1 MAVETPARIAVLGAG
16 PIGLEAALYARYL
29 GYDVDVYERGR
40 VAEHLYQ
47 WGHVRLFTPFGA
59 TCSPLGL
66 AALANQEDAAWKAP
80 EAAGFLTGR
89 ELAERYYVPLAKSD
103 LLVDHIHERTE
114 VLAIGRAGLLKGDMA
129 GEDRADADFRLLLR
143 DAHSVEPAGRRI
155 ATADAV
161 IDATGTFA
169 QHNWLGE
176 GGLPAIGELLAEQHI
191 EYGMPDI
198 LGERRAHFAHR
209 HTLVVGDGHAAA
221 ASVNALV
228 RLGHDAPYTQVTW
241 VVRRE
246 ADAAGPIRRIP
257 DDPWPARDQLA
268 ESANRLLHSEL
279 GHLIFSPAT
288 VVRQVIWH
296 DGLEKFQV
304 SLAGQHASELE
315 VDRIIANVGHRPDNQ
330 LFAELQVGEDPTRG
344 AATRWP
350 AEGEGRPDRQL
361 LATAEPDFYVLGA
374 KSLGRD
380 SRFTIAAGLEQ
391 IRELFTILGD
401 RPDLDLYR
409 SVR

>member
-29 GYDVDVYERGR
+29 GYDVDLYERGR
-40 VAEHLYQ
+40 VAEHLFQ

-59 TCSPLGL
+59 NCSPLGL
-66 AALANQEDAAWKAP
+66 AALSNQDEAWKPPADG
-80 EAAGFLTGR
+80 EFLTGR
-89 ELAERYYVPLAKSD
+89 EIAEKYYVPLSKSD
-103 LLVDHIHERTE
+103 LLVDHLHEQTE
-114 VLAIGRAGLLKGDMA
+114 VLAIGRGGLLKGDMA
-129 GEDRADADFRLLLR
+129 GEDRAEADFRLLVR
-143 DAHSVEPAGRRI
+143 DAHSAEPAGRRV
-155 ATADAV
+155 ATADVV
-161 IDATGTFA
+161 IDAAGTFA

-176 GGLPAIGELLAEQHI
+176 GGIPAVGEMLAERHI

-198 LGERRAHFAHR
+198 LGERRPHYAHR

-221 ASVNALV
+221 ASVAALV

-241 VVRRE
+241 IVRRE
-246 ADAAGPIRRIP
+246 ANESGPIRRIP
-257 DDPWPARDQLA
+257 NDPWPARDQLA
-268 ESANRLLHSEL
+268 ESANRLIRSEL
-279 GHLIFSPAT
+279 GHLIFCPST

-296 DGLEKFQV
+296 EGLEKFQV
-304 SLAGQHASELE
+304 SLGGQHAGELE
-315 VDRIIANVGHRPDNQ
+315 ADRIIANVGHRPDNQ
-330 LFAELQVGEDPTRG
+330 LFAELQVGEDPIRG

-350 AEGEGRPDRQL
+350 AEGEARPDRHL

>member
-1 MAVETPARIAVLGAG
+1 M
-16 PIGLEAALYARYL
+16 EAALYARYL

-40 VAEHLYQ
+40 VAEHLFQ
-47 WGHVRLFTPFGA
+47 WGHVRLFTPCGA
-59 TCSPLGL
+59 NCSPLGL
-66 AALANQEDAAWKAP
+66 AALSNQDDAWKPP
-80 EAAGFLTGR
+80 EASEFLTGR
-89 ELAERYYVPLAKSD
+89 ELAEAYYIPLSKSD
-103 LLVDHIHERTE
+103 LLADQIHERTE
-114 VLAIGRAGLLKGDMA
+114 VLSIGRGGLLKGELA
-129 GEDRADADFRLLLR
+129 GEDRADADFRLLVR
-143 DAHSVEPAGRRI
+143 DARSVEPAGRRVV
-155 ATADAV
+155 TANVV

-176 GGLPAIGELLAEQHI
+176 GGIPAIGEMLAESHI

-198 LGERRAHFAHR
+198 LGERRPHYAHR

-221 ASVNALV
+221 ASVSALV

-241 VVRRE
+241 IVRRE
-246 ADAAGPIRRIP
+246 PGPLGPIRRIP
-257 DDPWPARDQLA
+257 GDPWPARDQLA

-279 GHLIFSPAT
+279 GHLIFRPST
-288 VVRQVIWH
+288 VVHQVIWH
-296 DGLEKFQV
+296 EGLEKFQV
-304 SLAGQHASELE
+304 LLAGQHAGEVE

-330 LFAELQVGEDPTRG
+330 LFAELQVGEDPIRG

-350 AEGEGRPDRQL
+350 AEGEARPDRHL

>member
-40 VAEHLYQ
+40 VAEHLLQ

-59 TCSPLGL
+59 NCSPLGL
-66 AALANQEDAAWKAP
+66 AALLNQDDAWKPP
-80 EAAGFLTGR
+80 ETAEFLTGR
-89 ELAERYYVPLAKSD
+89 ESAERYYVPLSRSD
-103 LLVDHIHERTE
+103 LLVDHIHERTD
-114 VLAIGRAGLLKGDMA
+114 VLAIGRGGLLKGELA
-129 GEDRADADFRLLLR
+129 GEGRADADFRLLVR

-155 ATADAV
+155 ATADVV

-176 GGLPAIGELLAEQHI
+176 GGIPAIGEMLAQPHI

-198 LGERRAHFAHR
+198 LGERRTHFAHR

-221 ASVNALV
+221 ASVTALV
-228 RLGHDAPYTQVTW
+228 QLGHDAPYTQVTW

-246 ADAAGPIRRIP
+246 ASEPGPIRRIP
-257 DDPWPARDQLA
+257 ADPWPARDQLA
-268 ESANRLLHSEL
+268 ESANRLLRSEL
-279 GHLIFSPAT
+279 GHLIFWPST
-288 VVRQVIWH
+288 VVRQVLWH
-296 DGLEKFQV
+296 EGLEKFQV
-304 SLAGQHASELE
+304 SLGGEHAGELE
-315 VDRIIANVGHRPDNQ
+315 IDRIIANVGHRPDNQ
-330 LFAELQVGEDPTRG
+330 LFAELQVGEDPIRG

-350 AEGEGRPDRQL
+350 AEGEAPPDRLL

>member
-40 VAEHLYQ
+40 AAEHLFQ
-47 WGHVRLFTPFGA
+47 WGHVRLFTPFSA
-59 TCSPLGL
+59 NSSPLGL
-66 AALANQEDAAWKAP
+66 AALANQEESWKSPATA
-80 EAAGFLTGR
+80 EFLTGR
-89 ELAERYYVPLAKSD
+89 ELAERYYVPLSKSD
-103 LLVDHIHERTE
+103 LLADHIHERTE
-114 VLAIGRAGLLKGDMA
+114 VLAIGRGGLLKGDMA
-129 GEDRADADFRLLLR
+129 GEERADADFRLLVR
-143 DAHSVEPAGRRI
+143 DAHSVEPAGRRF
-155 ATADAV
+155 ATADVV
-161 IDATGTFA
+161 IDATGTFG

-176 GGLPAIGELLAEQHI
+176 GGIPAIGEMLAEKHI
-191 EYGMPDI
+191 EYGMPDV
-198 LGERRAHFAHR
+198 LGERRPKYAHR

-228 RLGHDAPYTQVTW
+228 RLGHEAPYTQVTW
-241 VVRRE
+241 IVRRE
-246 ADAAGPIRRIP
+246 VGESGPIRRNP
-257 DDPWPARDQLA
+257 NDPWPARDQLA
-268 ESANRLLHSEL
+268 ESANRLVRSEL
-279 GHLIFSPAT
+279 GHLNFRPST
-288 VVRQVIWH
+288 VVRLVIWH
-296 DGLEKFQV
+296 EGLEKFQV
-304 SLAGQHASELE
+304 SLAGQHADELE
-315 VDRIIANVGHRPDNQ
+315 VDQIIAAVGHRPDNS
-330 LFAELQVGEDPTRG
+330 LFAELQVGEDPIRG

-350 AEGEGRPDRQL
+350 AEGEARPDRML
-361 LATAEPDFYVLGA
+361 LTTAEPDFYVLGA

>member
-40 VAEHLYQ
+40 AAEHLFQ
-47 WGHVRLFTPFGA
+47 WGHVRLFTPFGGS
-59 TCSPLGL
+59 CSPLGL
-66 AALANQEDAAWKAP
+66 AALSNQDDVWKPP
-80 EAAGFLTGR
+80 EAGEFLTGR
-89 ELAERYYVPLAKSD
+89 ELAEAYYVPLSKSD
-103 LLVDHIHERTE
+103 LLVDQIHEHTE
-114 VLAIGRAGLLKGDMA
+114 VLAIGRGGLLKGELA
-129 GEDRADADFRLLLR
+129 GEDRADAEFRLLVR
-143 DAHSVEPAGRRI
+143 DARSVEPAGRRY
-155 ATADAV
+155 ATADVV

-176 GGLPAIGELLAEQHI
+176 GGIPAIGEMLAESHI

-198 LGERRAHFAHR
+198 LGERRPHYAHR

-221 ASVNALV
+221 ASVSALV

-241 VVRRE
+241 IVRRE
-246 ADAAGPIRRIP
+246 PGPLGPIRRIP
-257 DDPWPARDQLA
+257 GDPWPARDQLA

-279 GHLIFSPAT
+279 GHLIFCPST
-288 VVRQVIWH
+288 VVHQVIWH
-296 DGLEKFQV
+296 EGLEKFQV
-304 SLAGQHASELE
+304 LLAGQHSGEVE

-330 LFAELQVGEDPTRG
+330 LFAELQVGEDPIRG

-350 AEGEGRPDRQL
+350 AEGEARPDRLL